1 MAAYAALTSLL
12 GTIHLISQSNLDLQ
26 EGHKEHLELL
36 YEKVNS
42 LLEFLDTNSDD
53 EPTKDLQSKVKDLA
67 HEVEDIVESHIQRE
81 AHTMLI
87 KMLQRVFHLP
97 TKAHERLLKILR
109 RAIENVVSIKEELIK
124 QRKNNNLQVRN
135 RSLVPSSSPRLHVSA
150 LENDMVGHKFEQ
162 DCMRS
167 QLRGHSS
174 QLEVISVVG
183 MGGIGKSTFAK
194 KMFFD
199 PSIVSFFD
207 IRGWITVSKDYD
219 YRKILLCLLQD
230 AIGVKEK
237 LDKVSD
243 EDLADHLPKS
253 LKGRRYLIVV
263 DDIWSMEHGAWMPGM
278 SLDYGFQNTRTLDE
292 LRKVAQSVSSLVNVD
307 DYEHC
312 SEVLALSYNHLPAH
326 LKACFLCFGVFPKA
340 REISVKKLLR
350 LWTAEGL
357 FELKGL
363 EELEKLGSSL
373 LQDLI
378 DKSLVVGK
386 QNLDGKIKTCRIHDL
401 LHDLCLR
408 EAESENLLYVVNPPI
423 SIGTPNSFS

>member
-135 RSLVPSSSPRLHVSA
+135 RSLVASSSPRLHVSA
-150 LENDMVGHKFEQ
+150 LENDMVGHKIEQ

-174 QLEVISVVG
+174 QLEVISIVG
-183 MGGIGKSTFAK
+183 MGDMHLHEIPEGFADSMTLQQIELHGCIPSLVTFAELI
-194 KMFFD
+194 F
-199 PSIVSFFD
+199 SIH
-207 IRGWITVSKDYD
+207 
-219 YRKILLCLLQD
+219 CMNC
-230 AIGVKEK
+230 VKS
-237 LDKVSD
+237 VD
-243 EDLADHLPKS
+243 ENSPIDCD
-253 LKGRRYLIVV
+253 
-263 DDIWSMEHGAWMPGM
+263 
-278 SLDYGFQNTRTLDE
+278 RTFC
-292 LRKVAQSVSSLVNVD
+292 A
-307 DYEHC
+307 
-312 SEVLALSYNHLPAH
+312 
-326 LKACFLCFGVFPKA
+326 
-340 REISVKKLLR
+340 
-350 LWTAEGL
+350 
-357 FELKGL
+357 
-363 EELEKLGSSL
+363 
-373 LQDLI
+373 
-378 DKSLVVGK
+378 
-386 QNLDGKIKTCRIHDL
+386 
-401 LHDLCLR
+401 
-408 EAESENLLYVVNPPI
+408 
-423 SIGTPNSFS
+423 